1 MKTLRTPRSAH
12 GFTLVEL
19 LVVIAII
26 GLLAA
31 FLFPAIRGAMREA
44 QAGKCRK
51 QVQQLCAGMLQY
63 KDDNDQF
70 FPGSALLK
78 DAGTAKKGLAGGA
91 KGGGNAALDKD
102 RALYASIKDPEVF
115 QCPSDRGS
123 DNPPSDT
130 TDFFVEHGSSYIYA
144 GTDGPG
150 ILGLKGDGTDKGRK
164 YTDPFLAASS
174 LKVVFFEPTFYGA
187 AGKPTS
193 NKALWHDSNR
203 ASILGFL
210 DGHAEKIRVDTN
222 TKVFG
227 AGMAASAAKA
237 ELDKL
242 MESKRLYY

>member
-1 MKTLRTPRSAH
+1 MKTLRPPRSAH

-44 QAGKCRK
+44 QASKCSK

-70 FPGSALLK
+70 FPGTTLLK
-78 DAGTAKKGLAGGA
+78 DAGTAKKGMAGGA
-91 KGGGNAALDKD
+91 RGGGDASLDKD
-102 RALYASIKDPEVF
+102 RALYASVKDPEVF

-150 ILGLKGDGTDKGRK
+150 ILGMNGDKAKGRK
-164 YTDPFLAASS
+164 YTDPFLQASS
-174 LKVVFFEPTFYGA
+174 LKVIFFEPTFYGS

-203 ASILGFL
+203 ASILGYL
-210 DGHAEKIRVDTN
+210 DGHAKKERVDSN
-222 TKVFG
+222 TKVYG
-227 AGMAASAAKA
+227 AGLAANAAKA

-242 MESKRLYY
+242 MQDKRQYY

>member
-1 MKTLRTPRSAH
+1 MKTLRTPRSSL

-44 QAGKCRK
+44 QAAKCRK
-51 QVQQLCAGMLQY
+51 QVQQLCAGILQY

-70 FPGSALLK
+70 FPGTALLK

-91 KGGGNAALDKD
+91 KGTGDAALDKD
-102 RALYASIKDPEVF
+102 RALYASIKDSEVF

-123 DNPPSDT
+123 DAPPSTT
-130 TDFFVEHGSSYIYA
+130 TDFYVEFGSSYLYA

-150 ILGLKGDGTDKGRK
+150 ILGMSGDKAKGRK
-164 YTDPFLAASS
+164 YTDPFLNASS
-174 LKVVFFEPTFYGA
+174 LKVLFFEPTFYGA

-222 TKVFG
+222 GKVYG
-227 AGMAASAAKA
+227 SGMTADKAKA
-237 ELDKL
+237 ELDLL
-242 MESKRLYY
+242 MQSKRQYY